1 VIDATPLL
9 RAYARRRLATL
20 AREDAPAT
28 QQRQLLALVRRAA
41 RTPFGRAHGF
51 AAIRSVAAFQARV
64 PLRRYEDFWREDWSS
79 GFPHGAGATWPGR
92 VPFLALSSG
101 TSSGTTK
108 YIPVSTDILRSN
120 GRAALDVLVHHL
132 AIRPASRVLGGKSF
146 LLGGS
151 TDLRAEAPGI
161 RSGDL
166 SGIAATRVPFWARPY
181 SFPPPDLALIADWD
195 RKLDLLARRSLA
207 EPIRMLSGTP
217 SWLLLLFERL
227 AALRPD
233 RPRRLAALYP
243 ELELLVHGGV
253 SFAPYRAAFAAWL
266 AGSGAELREVY
277 AASEGFV
284 AVADRA
290 PGEGMR
296 AILDNGLFLEFVPIG
311 ELDAPAPTRHWIGTA
326 EIGVDYALVLSTCA
340 GLWSYVIGD
349 VVRLVD
355 RAPPRLLVVG
365 RTSYFLS
372 AFGEHLSGEE
382 IERAVLEAATAIG
395 TTVAEFAVAAEAAG
409 ARGRHVFVVEFAPD
423 APRAERVARFGA
435 AADAA
440 LSGLNEDYR
449 AHREGGQLLPPRVVA
464 ARPGTFEA
472 WMRARGRLGGQNK
485 VPRVI
490 TNPDLLGSLERQAG
504 A

>member
-1 VIDATPLL
+1 MIDATPLL

-20 AREDAPAT
+20 ARQEGPAT
-28 QQRQLLALVRRAA
+28 QERELLRLVRRAA
-41 RTPFGRAHGF
+41 RIAFGRAHGF
-51 AAIRSVAAFQARV
+51 DGVHSVADFQARV
-64 PLRRYEDFWREDWSS
+64 PLRRYEDFWREAWSPR
-79 GFPHGAGATWPGR
+79 FPRVAGATWPGR

-101 TSSGTTK
+101 TTSGTTK
-108 YIPVSTDILRSN
+108 YIPVSTDMLRSN
-120 GRAALDVLVHHL
+120 GRAALDVLVHHI
-132 AIRPASRVLGGKSF
+132 ANRPASRVLGGKSF
-146 LLGGS
+146 MLGGS
-151 TDLRAEAPGI
+151 TDLRMEAPGI

-181 SFPPPDLALIADWD
+181 TFPPPDLALLADWD
-195 RKLDLLARRSLA
+195 RKLDLLARRSLP

-217 SWLLLLFERL
+217 SWLLLLFEHL

-233 RPRRLAALYP
+233 QPRRLASSYP

-253 SFAPYRAAFAAWL
+253 SFAPYRAAFDAWL
-266 AGSGAELREVY
+266 AGGRAELREVY

-284 AVADRA
+284 AVADRG
-290 PGEGMR
+290 PGAGMR
-296 AILDNGLFLEFVPIG
+296 AILDNGLFLEFVPVA
-311 ELDAPAPTRHWIGTA
+311 ELDASAPTRHWIGTA
-326 EIGVDYALVLSTCA
+326 ETGVDYALVLSTCA

-349 VVRLVD
+349 VVRLID
-355 RAPPRLLVVG
+355 RSPPRLLVVG

-382 IERAVLEAATAIG
+382 IERAVLEGAAAIG
-395 TTVAEFAVAAEAAG
+395 TGVAEFAVGPEAAG
-409 ARGRHVFVVEFAPD
+409 ARGRHVFVVEFAGD
-423 APRAERVARFGA
+423 APGAERVARFGA

-449 AHREGGQLLPPRVVA
+449 AHRQGGQLLPPRAMA

-490 TNPDLLGSLERQAG
+490 TDPDLLGSLERQAG